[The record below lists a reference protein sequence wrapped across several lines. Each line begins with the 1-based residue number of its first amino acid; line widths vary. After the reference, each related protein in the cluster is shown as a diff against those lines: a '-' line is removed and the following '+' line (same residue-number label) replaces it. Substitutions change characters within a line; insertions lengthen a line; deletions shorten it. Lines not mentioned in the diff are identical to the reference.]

1 MENNIC
7 IGIVS
12 YLPSLEPD
20 RSIRRERALNLI
32 SQCDLY
38 FKLPIILIIQNW
50 GEFNYKPKNSKI
62 ILYNYKNKLGVL
74 GARITLREKFLKS
87 NYSGIILLDDD
98 LKLSSESAAKDYLSM
113 IKDKEFYSISGW
125 LMNYSYL
132 SRDGFKKVWYDEKV
146 NPEMNSGFEDWL
158 LWEKCNKKLSN
169 IKLNSNLPVGR
180 RRDYL
185 RDEYSTWSKSTD
197 KNNKINSE
205 INSRATINKFKELG
219 LR

>member
-169 IKLNSNLPVGR
+169 IKLNSNLPVGK

-185 RDEYSTWSKSTD
+185 RDEYST
-197 KNNKINSE
+197 
-205 INSRATINKFKELG
+205 
-219 LR
+219 